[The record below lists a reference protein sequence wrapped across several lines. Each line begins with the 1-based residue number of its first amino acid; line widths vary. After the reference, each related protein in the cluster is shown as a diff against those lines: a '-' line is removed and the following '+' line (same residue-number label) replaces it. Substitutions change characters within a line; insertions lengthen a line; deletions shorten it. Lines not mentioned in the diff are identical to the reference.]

1 MAEKDLSRNMQAAQI
16 MAEMQPSG
24 SMQYSQQHQ
33 ASSSDPGSTYSSKI
47 SAEDLKVM
55 REKFP

>member
-1 MAEKDLSRNMQAAQI
+1 MPPGIAEKDLSRNVQAAQI

-24 SMQYSQQHQ
+24 NMQYSQQHQ
-33 ASSSDPGSTYSSKI
+33 VSSSDPGCTYSSKI

-55 REKFP
+55 R